1 MIQSRKLL
9 NISELSPME
18 VQRDVGVWGSRDGKR
33 GIEVER

>member
-1 MIQSRKLL
+1 MIQSQKLL
-9 NISELSPME
+9 NISELSPTE